1 MQTTPTSV
9 VLESLVRHA
18 PAGEVTLGWLIDS
31 LRTRSFG
38 IVLLL
43 LGIVGLLPVVSPAA
57 GVLLTIPAFQM
68 IRARPAPIFPRRV
81 ARRPL
86 STTSLTTMVKRVTPT
101 LRYLEQ
107 FVRPRWPMPFETT
120 KRVVGFV
127 VLLLGLGFF
136 APIPLSNIPVGLAVI
151 LVAFAYIEED
161 GVLLAAALGFS
172 FVLLALGAVA
182 LWGTI
187 AATQSLT
194 G

>member
-1 MQTTPTSV
+1 
-9 VLESLVRHA
+9 
-18 PAGEVTLGWLIDS
+18 
-31 LRTRSFG
+31 
-38 IVLLL
+38 
-43 LGIVGLLPVVSPAA
+43 
-57 GVLLTIPAFQM
+57 
-68 IRARPAPIFPRRV
+68 
-81 ARRPL
+81 
-86 STTSLTTMVKRVTPT
+86 MVKRVTPT
-101 LRYLEQ
+101 LRYLER

-127 VLLLGLGFF
+127 VLLLGLGLF

-161 GVLLAAALGFS
+161 GVLLAAALAFS

-194 G
+194 R